1 MSYQNQANFFS
12 SGARTFDPQPEPPGK
27 GYQAYLRARMA
38 KDLAYR
44 RRVSMRGLG
53 CGCSGLGADV
63 DFSAA
68 AVWSDW
74 QTGRACGTTTVPQ
87 QSVCAAATRAVNKIR
102 YALSQLGY
110 GTMELNKPWGSADQA
125 SYKAWAVDAGSNSP
139 YGMPLQADLQKMEIQ
154 LKAGAV
160 PGPETPTEYIEDKR
174 TEQLIPADSS
184 GLAAGGLSRTA
195 LIAIGVV
202 GLLALGGGAYYV
214 SKNRGK
220 ARGYEGAPALA
231 GSKA

>member
-1 MSYQNQANFFS
+1 MSYQNQANLFS
-12 SGARTFDPQPEPPGK
+12 SGV
-27 GYQAYLRARMA
+27 RMA
-38 KDLAYR
+38 RPVAYR
-44 RRVSMRGLG
+44 RRAPLRGLG

-74 QTGRACGTTTVPQ
+74 QTGRACGTTTVDQ
-87 QSVCAAATRAVNKIR
+87 AGVCAAATRAVNKIR

-110 GTMELNKPWGSADQA
+110 GTMVLNKPWGSADQA
-125 SYKAWAVDAGSNSP
+125 AYKAWAADAGSNSP
-139 YGMPLQADLQKMEIQ
+139 YGMPLQADLQKMELQ

-160 PGPETPTEYIEDKR
+160 PGPETPTEYVEDKV
-174 TEQLIPADSS
+174 TGQLIPAESS
-184 GLAAGGLSRTA
+184 GLAVGGMSRNA

-202 GLLALGGGAYYV
+202 GLLVLGGGAYYV
-214 SKNRGK
+214 SKSRGK
-220 ARGYEGAPALA
+220 ARGYAGAPALA

>member
-1 MSYQNQANFFS
+1 MSYQNQANLFS
-12 SGARTFDPQPEPPGK
+12 SGARRSFAPPGY
-27 GYQAYLRARMA
+27 G
-38 KDLAYR
+38 R
-44 RRVSMRGLG
+44 RPLRGLG

-63 DFSAA
+63 EFSAA
-68 AVWSDW
+68 SVWSDW
-74 QTGRACGTTTVPQ
+74 QTGRACGTTTVDQ
-87 QSVCAAATRAVNKIR
+87 AGVCAAATRAVNKIR
-102 YALSQLGY
+102 YALSTLGY
-110 GTMELNKPWGSADQA
+110 GTMVLNKPWGSADQA

-139 YGMPLQADLQKMEIQ
+139 YGMPLQADLQKMELQ

-160 PGPETPTEYIEDKR
+160 PGPETPTEYVEDPV
-174 TEQLIPADSS
+174 TGHLIPGESS
-184 GLAAGGLSRTA
+184 GLLAGGMSRTA

-220 ARGYEGAPALA
+220 ARGYAGTPALA